1 MGRPTDVILRAKME
15 QMRINKNVEIW
26 QTQLLQKVWE
36 QRRAATAREEVTIPE
51 RAPFTT
57 IIFVF
62 IYCRPNAKLVALLVN

>member
-1 MGRPTDVILRAKME
+1 ME

-57 IIFVF
+57 IISMSAAAVF
-62 IYCRPNAKLVALLVN
+62 LTNSRLLASIVF